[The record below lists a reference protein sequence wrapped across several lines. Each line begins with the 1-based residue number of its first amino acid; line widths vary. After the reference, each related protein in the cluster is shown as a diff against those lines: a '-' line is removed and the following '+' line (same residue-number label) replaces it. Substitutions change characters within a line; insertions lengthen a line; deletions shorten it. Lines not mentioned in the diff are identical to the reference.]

1 MLTVAFATRN
11 RADHLPDVLNAFAAL
26 LPPAGGWKLVV
37 ADNGSTDATQCVL
50 SRYRERLPLEV
61 LFEPRPGKNAALNR
75 AIASFD
81 GDLVVLTDDDVL
93 PEPDW
98 LLHLAAAAE
107 RHPEAS
113 LFGGTILPAWPQ
125 ALPPWLDQRQMDF
138 GTLFALVSHA
148 SGPCDFRVIFGPNM
162 AVRRS
167 VFAHGNRFDE
177 SIGPDGRNALSA
189 MGSETEFTRR
199 LTSAGHRARFVAEA
213 RVRHIIRPEQ
223 FEESWILARAYR
235 NGLGT
240 ARTNPPALTEGR
252 GLVAG
257 LTWRLLLRLVVFRLA
272 ARIAAPLPR
281 SAWRLRML
289 FKDRWFAGLAT
300 GVRALGGDREAG
312 SRESKRQAPRAALS
326 ARTPPASP

>member
-11 RADHLPDVLNAFAAL
+11 RADHLRDVLAAFAAL
-26 LPPAGGWKLVV
+26 APPAGGWKLVV

-50 SRYRERLPLEV
+50 SRYRERLPLHV
-61 LFEPRPGKNAALNR
+61 LREPRPGKNAALNR

-98 LLHLAAAAE
+98 LLRLATAAE

-113 LFGGTILPAWPQ
+113 LFGGTILPAWPH
-125 ALPPWLDQRQMDF
+125 ALPPWLDQSRVDF
-138 GTLFALVSHA
+138 GTLFALVSHK

-167 VFAHGNRFDE
+167 VFAHGHRFDE

-199 LTSAGHRARFVAEA
+199 LTAAGHRARFVAEA

-240 ARTNPPALTEGR
+240 ARTNPPALAEGR

-257 LTWRLLLRLVVFRLA
+257 LTWRLLLRLVVFRA
-272 ARIAAPLPR
+272 GARIAAPLPA

-300 GVRALGGDREAG
+300 GVRARRLDSRAAPREALP
-312 SRESKRQAPRAALS
+312 RPPRATLPAG
-326 ARTPPASP
+326 TPPAQP